1 METTQFAKQTL
12 GFQKTI
18 LENSF
23 NAMITVQDQTE
34 KIVNGYLDQMPWVTV
49 DGKKSL
55 QTSLD
60 MAKKFR
66 DDFKKT
72 IDDGYCKIEELLEDK
87 K

>member
-18 LENSF
+18 LESSF
-23 NAMITVQDQTE
+23 NAMIMIQDQTE
-34 KIVNGYLDQMPWVTV
+34 KMVNGYLNQLPLVTE

-55 QTSLD
+55 QTSID
-60 MAKKFR
+60 MAKKAR
-66 DDFKKT
+66 DDFKKSV
-72 IDDGYCKIEELLEDK
+72 DDGFSKIEALLEEK